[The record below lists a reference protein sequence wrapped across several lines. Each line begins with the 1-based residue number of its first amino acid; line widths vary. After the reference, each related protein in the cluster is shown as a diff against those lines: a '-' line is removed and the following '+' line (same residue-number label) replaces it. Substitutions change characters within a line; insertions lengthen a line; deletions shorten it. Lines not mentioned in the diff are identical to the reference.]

1 LLKVEET
8 RAAAVTCL
16 RAGTP
21 WRDDAYDVAYDLRV
35 DTTFQHRARH
45 YATTAATIA
54 AMHAAAARSS
64 RGDEAEAWPAQ
75 ASLLT
80 SAATFSPNAIAVFFP
95 SYAYAE
101 AILHELE
108 AQGAPLH
115 MALQQRLADLAAQA
129 AWVEAALAQADAL
142 FLVLG
147 SSFAESIDV
156 LGGRVTQAMVVGPA
170 LPEVN
175 AVQRARMA
183 ALAPLGREA
192 AFRRIYQ
199 IPGMQKV
206 NQALGRLVRAPG
218 QHAKVLLH
226 CRRFAEPSYAEL
238 LAADYRGGAQIT
250 TDAELAAWFDA
261 GPRPA
266 PP

>member
-1 LLKVEET
+1 
-8 RAAAVTCL
+8 VTCL

-35 DTTFQHRARH
+35 DTTFQHRALH

-54 AMHAAAARSS
+54 SMHGAAVRSS
-64 RGDEAEAWPAQ
+64 RGHEAEPVAPPLR
-75 ASLLT
+75 LLT
-80 SAATFSPNAIAVFFP
+80 SAATLPRSAIAVFFP

-101 AILHELE
+101 AILHEFE
-108 AQGAPLH
+108 AQGTP
-115 MALQQRLADLAAQA
+115 MRVALQQRLTDLAAQT
-129 AWVEAALAQADAL
+129 AWVEAALAEADAL

-156 LGGRVTQAMVVGPA
+156 LGGRVTRAMVVGPA

-192 AFRRIYQ
+192 AFRRVYQ

-226 CRRFAEPSYAEL
+226 CRRFAEPSYAAL
-238 LAADYRGGAQIT
+238 LAADYRHGAQIT

-261 GPRPA
+261 GPRPV
-266 PP
+266 